1 MSSASG
7 GAGVAAGSLIG
18 QPLLHLAEA
27 SSTND
32 VAKERA
38 LAGAPEGLV
47 VVADRQ
53 TRGRGRR
60 GRSWT
65 SAAGQGLYFS
75 ALLRPG
81 WPAADAPWLGVL
93 AGLAAWQAVHALGA
107 ARAAVKWPNDVLVDG
122 RKLGGVLVEP
132 RIAAGRVEFAV
143 LGIGINVAQ
152 ADADWP
158 DDLRGV
164 AVSLHA
170 LGVRTDVA
178 AVRDALCSS
187 LTSLYQ
193 QTADGVV
200 QALDASW
207 RAATGGQPLP
217 VLS

>member
-1 MSSASG
+1 M
-7 GAGVAAGSLIG
+7 AGSSVIG
-18 QPLLHLAEA
+18 KPLLHLVETT
-27 SSTND
+27 STND
-32 VAKERA
+32 EAKSRA
-38 LAGAPEGLV
+38 LDGAPEGLV
-47 VVADRQ
+47 VVADQQ

-60 GRSWT
+60 GRAWS
-65 SAAGQGLYFS
+65 SEPGHGLYFS

-93 AGLAAWQAVHALGA
+93 AGLAAWQAVRDLGA
-107 ARAAVKWPNDVLVDG
+107 TAATVKWPNDVLVGG

-132 RIAAGRVEFAV
+132 RITAGRVEFAV

-158 DDLRGV
+158 EELRGA

-170 LGVRTDVA
+170 LGVRTEVVT
-178 AVRDALCSS
+178 VRDALCAA
-187 LTSLYQ
+187 LTSLYL

-217 VLS
+217 TLT

>member
-1 MSSASG
+1 MAASSR
-7 GAGVAAGSLIG
+7 IG
-18 QPLLHLAEA
+18 HPLVHLAEA
-27 SSTND
+27 TSTND
-32 VAKERA
+32 VVKERA

-47 VVADRQ
+47 VVADHQ

-60 GRSWT
+60 GRTW
-65 SAAGQGLYFS
+65 AGAPGQGLYFS

-93 AGLAAWQAVHALGA
+93 AGLAAWQAARDLGVA
-107 ARAAVKWPNDVLVDG
+107 EVTVKWPNDVVVGG

-152 ADADWP
+152 TDADWP
-158 DDLRGV
+158 VDLR
-164 AVSLHA
+164 ATAASLRQ
-170 LGVRTDVA
+170 LGLSAEVP
-178 AVRDALCSS
+178 AVRDALCAS
-187 LTSLYQ
+187 LTALYR

-200 QALDASW
+200 QALDATW

-217 VLS
+217 TLT

>member
-1 MSSASG
+1 MAASSR
-7 GAGVAAGSLIG
+7 IG
-18 QPLLHLAEA
+18 HPLVHLAEA
-27 SSTND
+27 TSTND
-32 VAKERA
+32 VVKERA

-60 GRSWT
+60 GRTWI
-65 SAAGQGLYFS
+65 SAPGHGLYFT

-93 AGLAAWQAVHALGA
+93 AGLAAWQAVRDLGVTQA
-107 ARAAVKWPNDVLVDG
+107 TMKWPNDVLVEG

-152 ADADWP
+152 TDADWP
-158 DDLRGV
+158 VDLR
-164 AVSLHA
+164 ATAASLRQ
-170 LGVRTDVA
+170 LGLSAEVP
-178 AVRDALCSS
+178 AVRDALCAS
-187 LTSLYQ
+187 LTALYR

-200 QALDASW
+200 QALDATW
-207 RAATGGQPLP
+207 RVATGGQPLP
-217 VLS
+217 TLT